1 VKAGFQAGVA
11 RRVITP
17 TMKVELAGLGYYLER
32 YWERVRDDLNATA
45 LVVTGSNNKS
55 VAIVA
60 MDLMYND
67 AAFTASIRQQ
77 AAAQTGLVPE
87 SICVNCSHTH
97 NAPTAGFIR
106 GAGEQNPEYMQFAA
120 KQAVD
125 AVVEAWNNR
134 KAARISVGQTEIV
147 GLTFNR
153 TRESGPVDT
162 RLSVLKI
169 ESPKEEPIAAVINFH
184 SHCTAHMEV
193 DLRAISR
200 DWPGEVVDRFAKAF
214 TGVTALYVQGTAG
227 DVNTL
232 RKFNSTELRFE
243 PAKQITAAAFEAWL
257 TAKPVKNTTVDY
269 VTVDAKLPTR
279 AWTRTEVMSVRDE
292 SLHRQ
297 NTGDTRDW
305 TKGFARAAVGQ
316 PERLP
321 LRYGG
326 SEAKAVAA
334 LARFGLEWSE
344 EAVPLIDEP
353 AKPVRAEVQALRIGD
368 VFFAAHPS
376 ELFTKFGLDLRERF
390 NSDNLFVLGYSN
402 GSIGYVPDEY
412 EIERGGYAA
421 LQSPKFTGQL
431 PFTPKAGDVLVET
444 MLNALNSLISG

>member
-1 VKAGFQAGVA
+1 VKNTFQAGVA

-17 TMKVELAGLGYYLER
+17 TTKVELAGLGYYLER
-32 YWERVRDDLNATA
+32 YWERVRDDINATA
-45 LVVTGSNNKS
+45 LVITGSNNKS
-55 VAIVA
+55 VVIVA

-77 AAAQTGLVPE
+77 AAAKTGLAPE
-87 SICVNCSHTH
+87 SICINCSHSH

-106 GAGEQNPEYMQFAA
+106 GAGEQNPEYLQFAA
-120 KQAVD
+120 KQAAD
-125 AVVEAWNNR
+125 AIIEAWNNR
-134 KAARISVGQTEIV
+134 KAARISVGRSELK

-153 TRESGPVDT
+153 ARESGPVDT

-169 ESPKEEPIAAVINFH
+169 ESPKEEPISAVINFH
-184 SHCTAHMEV
+184 SHCTAHMDV

-200 DWPGEVVDRFAKAF
+200 DWPGEVVDRFEKAF
-214 TGVTALYVQGTAG
+214 SGATALYVQGTAG

-232 RKFNSTELRFE
+232 RKFNSTDLRFE

-257 TAKPVKNTTVDY
+257 TAMPIKETTVGY
-269 VTVDAKLPTR
+269 AVADAKLPTR
-279 AWTRTEVMSVRDE
+279 PWTRSEVMSVRDE

-297 NTGDTRDW
+297 RTGDLRDW
-305 TKGFARAAVGQ
+305 LKGFARAAVGQ
-316 PERLP
+316 PERLH

-334 LARFGLEWSE
+334 VARFGVEWSE
-344 EAVPLIDEP
+344 EALPLIGQP
-353 AKPVRAEVQALRIGD
+353 AKPVTAEVQALRIGD
-368 VFFAAHPS
+368 AFFAAHSS
-376 ELFTKFGLDLRERF
+376 ELFTRFGLDLRERF

-402 GSIGYVPDEY
+402 GSIGYVPDDY

-431 PFTPKAGDVLVET
+431 PFTAQSGQALIQALLDVL
-444 MLNALNSLISG
+444 NATWA

>member
-1 VKAGFQAGVA
+1 VKNAPFQVGVA
-11 RRVITP
+11 RQVITP
-17 TMKVELAGLGYYLER
+17 KTRVELAGLGYYLER
-32 YWERVRDDLNATA
+32 YWERVRDDLTATA
-45 LVVTGSNNKS
+45 LVVTGSNDTS

-67 AAFTASIRQQ
+67 AAFTASIRKQ
-77 AAAQTGLVPE
+77 AAAQTGLAPE
-87 SICVNCSHTH
+87 SICVNCSHSH

-106 GAGEQNPEYMQFAA
+106 GAGEQNAEYLEFAA
-120 KQAVD
+120 KQA
-125 AVVEAWNNR
+125 AHAIVEAWNNR
-134 KAARISVGQTEIV
+134 KPARISVGYSEIT

-153 TRESGPVDT
+153 TREGGAVDT

-169 ESPKEEPIAAVINFH
+169 DSPKEEPIAAVINFH

-200 DWPGEVVDRFAKAF
+200 DWPGEVVDRFGKAF
-214 TGVTALYVQGTAG
+214 AGATVLFVQGTAG

-232 RKFNSTELRFE
+232 RKFNSTGLRFE

-257 TAKPVKNTTVDY
+257 TAKPVTSTTVSY
-269 VTVDAKLPTR
+269 TSRVAELPTR
-279 AWTRTEVMSVRDE
+279 PWTRAEIMTIREE
-292 SLHRQ
+292 ALHRQ
-297 NTGDTRDW
+297 KTGDTRDW
-305 TKGFARAAVGQ
+305 LKGFARAAVGQ

-334 LARFGLEWSE
+334 LARFAVEWSDE
-344 EAVPLIDEP
+344 VFPTIGQLAKSVP
-353 AKPVRAEVQALRIGD
+353 AEIQAMRIGSALF
-368 VFFAAHPS
+368 VAHPS
-376 ELFTKFGLDLRERF
+376 ELFTRFGLDVRERF
-390 NSDNLFVLGYSN
+390 RSNDLFMLGYSN

-421 LQSPKFTGQL
+421 LQSPKFTGQS
-431 PFTPKAGDVLVET
+431 PFTPQSGAVLVDA
-444 MLNALNSLISG
+444 MIDALKTIS